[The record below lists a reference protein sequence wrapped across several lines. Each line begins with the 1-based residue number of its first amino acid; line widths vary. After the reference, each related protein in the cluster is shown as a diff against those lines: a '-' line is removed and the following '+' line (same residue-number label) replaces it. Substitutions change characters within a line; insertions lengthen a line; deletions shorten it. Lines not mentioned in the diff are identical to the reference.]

1 MTTTRTNS
9 LPNPSRANIPRVL
22 IIDDD
27 PGVVRAMCR
36 VLDNA
41 GFETVGAHNGAEA
54 MDKVVCNIQAAVV
67 DIHLPDINGL
77 ELSQILRQ
85 ILGPDAPII
94 ILSGDNSME
103 TIRALPDAGATYFY
117 AKPIST
123 SLLIQQLKGW
133 LSGER
138 VA

>member
-1 MTTTRTNS
+1 MDVIETA
-9 LPNPSRANIPRVL
+9 PRAAPPRVL

-41 GFETVGAHNGAEA
+41 GFDSVGCRDGAEA
-54 MDKVVCNIQAAVV
+54 MDRAVANIQAAVV

-77 ELSQILRQ
+77 ELSQKLRQ
-85 ILGPDAPII
+85 ILGPDAPIV

-123 SLLIQQLKGW
+123 TLLIKQLKDW
-133 LSGER
+133 LSGNP
-138 VA
+138 VVPN